1 MSLFGAPAE
10 DLARLEAQLNEQHQE
25 EIDELNEEHAET
37 VKRLN
42 KTIESKEKDNERLT
56 EDHDRVVRQMQ
67 FDHQLALANLKKDHE
82 IALKEKSFELTH
94 HKDVELKTMA
104 DSLTA
109 KDVELQVAKKE
120 NEIMKQVT
128 DLNGDIL
135 DVKDVVNK
143 LIEKLPQIN
152 LTSLTVAQN
161 GSPKSN

>member
-1 MSLFGAPAE
+1 MSFFGSPAE
-10 DLARLEAQLNEQHQE
+10 DLARQEARLSELHQE
-25 EIDELNEEHAET
+25 EIDELNEQHKHKIEAKDKIIEDQAK
-37 VKRLN
+37 VKARL
-42 KTIESKEKDNERLT
+42 I
-56 EDHDRVVRQMQ
+56 EDHERVIRQMQ
-67 FDHQLALANLKKDHE
+67 FDTELKIANLKKDHE
-82 IALKEKSFELTH
+82 ITLKEKAFELTH